1 MGFEACEATTRE
13 GAMGTK
19 VLKCRDVGVD
29 CDEVIRGNNE
39 AEILQKA
46 AAHAKG
52 CHEGVQITPEL
63 QTKFKAAIKD
73 EDHGSSSCCGGS
85 SCG

>member
-1 MGFEACEATTRE
+1 
-13 GAMGTK
+13 MGTK

-29 CDEVIRGNNE
+29 CDEVIHGHSE

-46 AAHAKG
+46 AEHAKG
-52 CHEGVQITPEL
+52 CHQGVQLTPEL
-63 QTKFKAAIKD
+63 QTKLKAAIKD
-73 EDHGSSSCCGGS
+73 EESGRSSCCGGS